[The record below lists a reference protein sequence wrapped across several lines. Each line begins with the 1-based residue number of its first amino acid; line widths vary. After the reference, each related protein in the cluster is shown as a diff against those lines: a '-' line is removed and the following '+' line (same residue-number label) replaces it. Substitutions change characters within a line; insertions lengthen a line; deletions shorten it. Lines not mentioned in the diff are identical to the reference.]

1 MTRQGLINKHIVY
14 SIVLLIL
21 FVFQTCGNNLKF
33 NSIFEPD
40 LIFAFVIA
48 AAMWEGELFGLVYG
62 LAGGILCD
70 ILGSRPGYFALI
82 YMLLGYAVAL
92 IIKFLVVN
100 SIKSYLIICISGFV
114 LVSFMTF
121 FFMHFIWGQGGF
133 LELIINVI
141 FKRGLATLLT
151 GVGIYY
157 LLGKLSEK
165 LSYRGGT
172 DEF

>member
-1 MTRQGLINKHIVY
+1 
-14 SIVLLIL
+14 
-21 FVFQTCGNNLKF
+21 
-33 NSIFEPD
+33 
-40 LIFAFVIA
+40 
-48 AAMWEGELFGLVYG
+48 
-62 LAGGILCD
+62 
-70 ILGSRPGYFALI
+70 
-82 YMLLGYAVAL
+82 
-92 IIKFLVVN
+92 
-100 SIKSYLIICISGFV
+100 
-114 LVSFMTF
+114 
-121 FFMHFIWGQGGF
+121 MHFIWGQGGF